1 MLNTIKKTTAA
12 FDAFADAIDIAVEA
26 MLKNAEAIAKTM
38 SAQDFMLDPKFT
50 EFCYENGIYIDL
62 Y

>member
-1 MLNTIKKTTAA
+1 MATNGIALLAVSIEAA
-12 FDAFADAIDIAVEA
+12 IVAQLAF
-26 MLKNAEAIAKTM
+26 AEAIAKTM
-38 SAQDFMLDPKFT
+38 SAQDFMLDPAFT